1 MPQND
6 HSVSRQ
12 SFREDRRQ
20 HGSYPEAG
28 LETISPQMNDYT
40 DCGVGGRQHRKRG
53 TDGTFPNLSLLTEVG
68 KGCTIPSGVTPN
80 MLTLNTILQ
89 HEGLDPKNVRLIRHQ
104 DARAVTNCTPYDLW
118 RAGDGRLETYQRIQK
133 KEKFKAGDHLA
144 SFVVTPSGDTLF
156 VGLFHV
162 RGMGIAP
169 QGTID
174 PVNKEDRTGLHLYEI
189 QRDERLSEYVGHL
202 IIDWGTNYRTWVQH
216 AEANDKPVLEIIKE
230 VKDEAFPGFTRFCC
244 EIDQIE
250 TIPLSWQEVL
260 KHVRGVYLLVC
271 NETGRQYVGSAKG
284 EESLWGRFCEYK
296 RTGHGGNVELKR
308 QDLKNFQA
316 TVLEVVN
323 SDTQEIEQ
331 IEAAWKKKL
340 MSREFGLNKN

>member
-1 MPQND
+1 
-6 HSVSRQ
+6 
-12 SFREDRRQ
+12 
-20 HGSYPEAG
+20 
-28 LETISPQMNDYT
+28 
-40 DCGVGGRQHRKRG
+40 
-53 TDGTFPNLSLLTEVG
+53 
-68 KGCTIPSGVTPN
+68 
-80 MLTLNTILQ
+80 MLTLNTILK
-89 HEGLDPKNVRLIRHQ
+89 HEGVDPKDVRLIRHQ
-104 DARAVTNCTPYDLW
+104 DARAATNCTPYDLW

-133 KEKFKAGDHLA
+133 KERFKVGDYLA

-162 RGMGIAP
+162 TGMGTAP

-174 PVNKEDRTGLHLYEI
+174 PVLKEDRTGLHLYEI

-202 IIDWGTNYRTWVQH
+202 VIDWGKAPIVWAQS
-216 AEANDKPVLEIIKE
+216 AESNDKPVLEIRAE
-230 VKDEAFPGFTRFCC
+230 VKDDVFPGFPRFVCD
-244 EIDQIE
+244 IDQIE
-250 TIPLSWQEVL
+250 NIPSSWQEVL
-260 KHVRGVYLLVC
+260 KHTRGVYLLVC
-271 NETGRQYVGSAKG
+271 KETGKQYVGSAKG

-308 QDLKNFQA
+308 LDLKNFQA

-340 MSREFGLNKN
+340 LSREFGLNKN